1 MNLLMK
7 RASQENRRK
16 RLFSKTEK
24 VELTVEKQ
32 KKVLRAVTI
41 IRNRRRYS
49 ETANESLA
57 RRYVANEI
65 VLFKLKKLLGKNL
78 KAVVIVGSAQ
88 IGVSKSTL
96 KYTSPNT
103 PSDLD
108 MLAIIDPKLLS
119 MNEKYEFKT
128 SVEKFQE
135 WRRIIEE
142 KNLLITKIVKK
153 FGFKLQLMFYLSEP
167 LPYAGVGQV
176 FVTSESSIGAAFQPI
191 YGLSWIHN
199 KLPREFLQSKL
210 PQLVS
215 KQRNLPKYQSR

>member
-1 MNLLMK
+1 MK